1 VRILTRCSLFVT
13 IARNDDLNRLYSSG
27 CTYSEIFGIFR
38 YCARS
43 SNRPAQAVMAM
54 ENVTLYGTLDVWI
67 YEAKALPNMDLFS
80 ERLRQF
86 ISVFDTCRTPYQK
99 PQHGVDHR
107 KIITS
112 DPYVSVNL
120 GDATVAQTRVI
131 SNSEYPVWNEHFQIQ
146 VAHLVD
152 KVRFI
157 VKDNDF
163 LGADI
168 IGTTAISAGVVL
180 RGPTINDWFPV
191 LGSNGQPPKSGAAL
205 RIAMKFYPVETN
217 PLYRY
222 GVSSG
227 PDYRGV
233 PNTYFPLRKG
243 GRVSLYQDAHVED
256 GLLPDIRLEGGELF
270 QHRTCWEDIC
280 QSILEAHHLVYI
292 AGWSIYEKV
301 RLVREPTRPL
311 QEGWDLSLGQ
321 LLKFKSQE
329 GVRVL
334 LLVSDDK
341 TSHHTFFFKTVRL
354 PFQCHV

>member
-1 VRILTRCSLFVT
+1 MAS
-13 IARNDDLNRLYSSG
+13 NDDLNRLYSSG
-27 CTYSEIFGIFR
+27 CTYRKIFGIFR
-38 YCARS
+38 SCARS
-43 SNRPAQAVMAM
+43 SKRPAQAVMAM

-86 ISVFDTCRTPYQK
+86 ISIFDTCTAPFQK
-99 PQHGVDHR
+99 PKHGVDHR

-131 SNSEYPVWNEHFQIQ
+131 SNSEHPVWNEHFQIQ

-152 KVRFI
+152 EVRFI

-168 IGTTAISAGVVL
+168 IGTTAISAEGVL
-180 RGPTINDWFPV
+180 RGLTINDWFPV
-191 LGSNGQPPKSGAAL
+191 LGPNGQPPKSGTAL
-205 RIAMKFYPVETN
+205 RIAMEFYPAETN
-217 PLYRY
+217 PLYQY
-222 GVSSG
+222 GVGSG
-227 PDYRGV
+227 PDYPGV

-311 QEGWDLSLGQ
+311 PEGWDLSLGQ
-321 LLKFKSQE
+321 LLKFKSEE

-334 LLVSDDK
+334 LLVWDDK
-341 TSHHTFFFKTVRL
+341 TSHHKFCFKTVRL
-354 PFQCHV
+354 PFQYHA